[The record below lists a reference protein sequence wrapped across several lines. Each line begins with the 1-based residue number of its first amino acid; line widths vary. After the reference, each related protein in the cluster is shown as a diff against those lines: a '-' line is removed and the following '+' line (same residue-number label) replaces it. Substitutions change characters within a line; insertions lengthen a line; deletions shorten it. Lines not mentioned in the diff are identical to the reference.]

1 MTSPKIGALITA
13 SGGIGSHFVLH
24 KMHGHP
30 NIMVLNESSFTID
43 SDLANKG
50 TTKGDLKNCLAS
62 KNFSDISANLENE
75 QLFPKK
81 KLDDNIDWVI
91 LNKPPLKRINY
102 QRTFNPY
109 IPVNYIFRNPV
120 SFYYTWIKKWKDY
133 GDKRYGKN
141 ISNESVFQW
150 FKNTFM
156 TSLFELSQNF
166 DEQRD
171 NIVSFEHFF
180 NDVDSEI
187 ERIFDTLGVNVLR
200 SDQLANLDY
209 CRHCGRKDIETR
221 KIKVRG
227 ERIEEVLYCPD
238 HGPILG
244 PGEHNYIRKENGS
257 FINKWKSNS
266 DCQQV
271 CDEFAEFFGDNLIE
285 YYYDEKYLVDKD
297 RAIYDNLIREFM
309 NGLKL

>member
-1 MTSPKIGALITA
+1 MASPKLGALITA

-30 NIMVLNESSFTID
+30 NIMVLNESSFTTD
-43 SDLANKG
+43 TTLVSNG

-62 KNFSDISANLENE
+62 SNFFSIADSLEEE

-81 KLDDNIDWVI
+81 KLDKDIDWII

-102 QRTFNPY
+102 QRAFNPY

-120 SFYYTWIKKWKDY
+120 SFYYTWLNKWRDY
-133 GDKRYGKN
+133 GNKRYGRN
-141 ISNESVFQW
+141 ISNDAVFEW

-180 NDVDSEI
+180 NDVDLEI
-187 ERIFDTLGVNVLR
+187 ERIFTTLGVPVLK
-200 SDQLANLDY
+200 SENLAVLDY
-209 CRHCGRKDIETR
+209 CRHCGTKDIE
-221 KIKVRG
+221 IKKVPIRG
-227 ERIEEVLYCPD
+227 DRVEDVLHCPD

-244 PGEHNYIRKENGS
+244 PGEHNYIRKESGS
-257 FINKWKSNS
+257 FINKWKSRP
-266 DCQQV
+266 DCEQV
-271 CDEFAEFFGDNLIE
+271 CDQFAELFGDDLIE
-285 YYYDEKYLVDKD
+285 YYHDEKYLVDKD
-297 RAIYDNLIREFM
+297 RVIYDNLIREFM
-309 NGLKL
+309 GKLKL

>member
-1 MTSPKIGALITA
+1 MASPKIGALITA

-30 NIMVLNESSFTID
+30 NIMVLDEESFTID
-43 SDLANKG
+43 SKLANKG

-62 KNFSDISANLENE
+62 KNFHGVAGNLQNE

-81 KLDDNIDWVI
+81 PFDENIEWVI

-102 QRTFNPY
+102 QRAFNPY

-120 SFYYTWIKKWKDY
+120 SFYYTWIKKWKEY
-133 GDKRYGKN
+133 GDKRYGRN
-141 ISNESVFQW
+141 ISNDAVFEW

-166 DEQRD
+166 DEERD
-171 NIVSFEHFF
+171 NVVSFEHFF
-180 NDVDSEI
+180 NDVDSEV
-187 ERIFDTLGVNVLR
+187 ERIFTTLGVPVIK
-200 SDQLANLDY
+200 SKDLAVLDY
-209 CRHCGRKDIETR
+209 CKHCGRKDVQ
-221 KIKVRG
+221 IKKVPIRG
-227 ERIEEVLYCPD
+227 ERVEDVLFCPD

-244 PGEHNYIRKENGS
+244 PGEHNYIRKEDGS

-271 CDEFAEFFGDNLIE
+271 CDQFAELFGDDLIE

-297 RAIYDNLIREFM
+297 RTLYDNLIRDFM
-309 NGLKL
+309 NGLRL

>member
-1 MTSPKIGALITA
+1 MASPKIGALITA

-30 NIMVLNESSFTID
+30 NIMVLDEESFTID
-43 SDLANKG
+43 SKLANKG

-62 KNFSDISANLENE
+62 KNFSGIAANLQNE

-81 KLDDNIDWVI
+81 SFDENIEWVI

-102 QRTFNPY
+102 QRAFNPY

-120 SFYYTWIKKWKDY
+120 SFYYTWIKKWKEY
-133 GDKRYGKN
+133 GDKRYGRN
-141 ISNESVFQW
+141 ISNDAVFQW

-166 DEQRD
+166 DEDRD

-187 ERIFDTLGVNVLR
+187 KRIFDTLGVPVLK
-200 SDQLANLDY
+200 SEDLSVLDY
-209 CRHCGRKDIETR
+209 CKHCGRKDVE
-221 KIKVRG
+221 IKKVPIRG
-227 ERIEEVLYCPD
+227 ERVEDVLYCPE

-244 PGEHNYIRKENGS
+244 PGEHNYIRKESGS

-266 DCQQV
+266 DCEQV
-271 CDEFAEFFGDNLIE
+271 CDQFAELFGDDLIE
-285 YYYDEKYLVDKD
+285 YYYDEKYLLDKD
-297 RAIYDNLIREFM
+297 RAVYDDLVRKFM
-309 NGLKL
+309 SRLKV